1 MEYLASTCKVLYDQ
15 NTLDN
20 YNDKYIFYKNVE
32 EVEIL
37 VEEFKR
43 DLSNILQLDEPPLL
57 QPGQPGWISD
67 YQIKPQHISRIF
79 YDKLKISIDKLTK
92 KSNTRLNEY
101 MVEMLLNIII
111 ATLENHMDN
120 ETNYFHGYIHINI
133 YNNLI
138 KVKIENLINTVLFGQ
153 DGPYIEGDFPLGL
166 LYKKARFK
174 CISCGVNYSIDY
186 DNNDEIIGDGEK
198 YCINCDQN

>member
-1 MEYLASTCKVLYDQ
+1 MEYLTSTCKVLYDQ

-57 QPGQPGWISD
+57 QPGERGWISD
-67 YQIKPQHISRIF
+67 YQIKPKDISCIF

-111 ATLENHMDN
+111 ATLENHTDN
-120 ETNYFHGYIHINI
+120 ETNCFRGYIHVNI

-153 DGPYIEGDFPLGL
+153 GPYTDGDFPLGL
-166 LYKKARFK
+166 LYKKSRFK
-174 CISCGVNYSIDY
+174 CISCGINYSIDY
-186 DNNDEIIGDGEK
+186 DDDITGDGEK
-198 YCINCDQN
+198 YCINCDPN

>member
-57 QPGQPGWISD
+57 QPGECGWISD
-67 YQIKPQHISRIF
+67 Y
-79 YDKLKISIDKLTK
+79 
-92 KSNTRLNEY
+92 
-101 MVEMLLNIII
+101 
-111 ATLENHMDN
+111 
-120 ETNYFHGYIHINI
+120 
-133 YNNLI
+133 
-138 KVKIENLINTVLFGQ
+138 
-153 DGPYIEGDFPLGL
+153 
-166 LYKKARFK
+166 
-174 CISCGVNYSIDY
+174 
-186 DNNDEIIGDGEK
+186 
-198 YCINCDQN
+198 

>member
-57 QPGQPGWISD
+57 QPGERG
-67 YQIKPQHISRIF
+67 
-79 YDKLKISIDKLTK
+79 
-92 KSNTRLNEY
+92 
-101 MVEMLLNIII
+101 
-111 ATLENHMDN
+111 
-120 ETNYFHGYIHINI
+120 
-133 YNNLI
+133 
-138 KVKIENLINTVLFGQ
+138 
-153 DGPYIEGDFPLGL
+153 
-166 LYKKARFK
+166 
-174 CISCGVNYSIDY
+174 
-186 DNNDEIIGDGEK
+186 
-198 YCINCDQN
+198 